1 MYRLKPIRVS
11 RRPRPPRALFTGAN
25 VAFWIMLAAAAG
37 IGGARAVAGLPALL
51 GIVLPSAAAQA
62 SDASPD
68 PAVHLRI
75 EPPPG
80 ASRFAPQVLYP
91 LVARDFPEWLSAR
104 RADPVA
110 PQVRN
115 PTAPQVRDP
124 KIAIVID
131 DLGADLART
140 DRALALPKAVT
151 LSFLPY
157 AEATPFLSA
166 EALRGGH
173 EILVHMPMEAEGEH
187 DPGPFALT
195 TGLAPD
201 DIRGRLIAA
210 LARVPGAIGI
220 NNHMGSKFTAD
231 RAALIPVAEELAA
244 RHLIFFDSRTTA
256 ATQVVDVAHAFGV
269 ASAGRDVFLDDEQTA
284 GAVGAQLM
292 ELESRA
298 RASGIAIAIGHPHDV
313 TLAALA
319 AWTAR
324 AGARGFTLIPLSEA
338 IRLKTER
345 DVRLSLATRP

>member
-11 RRPRPPRALFTGAN
+11 RRPRPPRALFTGAH
-25 VAFWIMLAAAAG
+25 VAFWILLAAAAG
-37 IGGARAVAGLPALL
+37 IGGGRAVAGLPALL

-62 SDASPD
+62 SDAPQY

-75 EPPPG
+75 DPPPG

-110 PQVRN
+110 LPVRE
-115 PTAPQVRDP
+115 P
-124 KIAIVID
+124 KVAIVID

-173 EILVHMPMEAEGEH
+173 EILVHMPMEAQGEH
-187 DPGPFALT
+187 NLGPFALT

-201 DIRGRLIAA
+201 DIRGRLSAA

-231 RAALIPVAEELAA
+231 RAALIPVAEALAA

-256 ATQVVDVAHAFGV
+256 ATEVVEVAHAFGV
-269 ASAGRDVFLDDEQTA
+269 ASAGRDVFLDDEQSA
-284 GAVGAQLM
+284 DAVGAQLV

-324 AGARGFTLIPLSEA
+324 AGARGFTLVPLSEA

-345 DVRLSLATRP
+345 DARLALAARP